1 MLLDEPYD
9 LWRVNGGRAE
19 IGFEFY
25 TSKLKDMVHRL
36 AVLASAEGVEE
47 TVLRIVYQSKFLR
60 FPQQINAMFK
70 F

>member
-60 FPQQINAMFK
+60 FAQ
-70 F
+70 